1 MSESETKCYV
11 FTCDASCKVEVVVY
25 AKDLETARQN
35 CNLINCDDYE
45 IKEIQIEDI
54 KDYRNE
60 EE

>member
-11 FTCDASCKVEVVVY
+11 FNCDASCKIEVVVY

-35 CNLINCDDYE
+35 CNLNNCDDYE